1 MKWLRPLHSK
11 GLVLLVVFLLCKSES
26 GCFVIMVVYCEKV
39 LPLISFYFAT
49 KTGSRCTN
57 LLKHMQTDMEIQYLC
72 KC

>member
-1 MKWLRPLHSK
+1 MKWLRLLHSK
-11 GLVLLVVFLLCKSES
+11 GLVLLVVFLLCDYGSLQ
-26 GCFVIMVVYCEKV
+26 YCEKV